1 MIVFVLLADLFLVQ
15 DLVATLIIVVEQN
28 IAGRGGGGGGR
39 GCRPFGGRGW
49 FLGGCA
55 LRVVL

>member
-1 MIVFVLLADLFLVQ
+1 MQ

-49 FLGGCA
+49 FLGGRA